1 MRPLIVLGNE
11 GINVL
16 INIALFSII
25 PFLWYVLS
33 KKGARGFFRY
43 LGIYIPHNLDV
54 VGSIKII
61 LPIYLITLTMNILVI
76 ATGNSQRSTGGVEQ
90 NVWWFFLIGLF
101 LYGLKTGI
109 AEEIFF
115 RGFIAKRS
123 YPQFGFFKGNLVQAS
138 IFALPHVVIH
148 GPASPL
154 DIAVRIV
161 NAFMLG
167 YAFGYIVEKKSSGSI
182 LPVMTAHTII
192 NILNS
197 SILIAIL
204 HSN

>member
-1 MRPLIVLGNE
+1 MRPLIVLGSE

-16 INIALFSII
+16 INIALFSIV
-25 PFLWYVLS
+25 PFLWYGLRKRRAS
-33 KKGARGFFRY
+33 GFFRY
-43 LGIYIPHNLDV
+43 LGIYVPHGMDV

-61 LPIYLITLTMNILVI
+61 LPVYLITLAANLLVI
-76 ATGNSQRSTGGVEQ
+76 ATGNSQRSTGGIEQ
-90 NVWWFFLIGLF
+90 NTGWVIVIGLF

-123 YPQFGFFKGNLVQAS
+123 CALLGFPKGNLVQAL

-148 GPASPL
+148 GSASPM
-154 DIAVRIV
+154 DIAVRVI

-167 YAFGYIVEKKSSGSI
+167 YAFGYVVEKKSCGSI
-182 LPVMTAHTII
+182 LPVMAAHIMI
-192 NILNS
+192 NIVNS
-197 SILIAIL
+197 GILIAVL
-204 HSN
+204 